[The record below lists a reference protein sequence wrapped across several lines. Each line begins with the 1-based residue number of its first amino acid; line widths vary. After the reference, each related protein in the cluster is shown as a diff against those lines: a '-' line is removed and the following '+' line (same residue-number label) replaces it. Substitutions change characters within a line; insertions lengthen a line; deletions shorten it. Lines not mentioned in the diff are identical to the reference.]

1 MSFINSKLRYCVTCL
16 IASSMLCALSD
27 IFGQETLSLSVSGTP
42 FELVWVPVDAP
53 QGVKRVEIGDF
64 SGKHPKEKKR
74 SESIYAPFESNG
86 KRGYYL
92 GKTEVTEEQW
102 ASVVGQGPRSKL
114 PVAGKTYTEIQLFID
129 KLNGMARS
137 SGGMPRT
144 PDGAEGFLKLPTEA
158 EWEYAARGAEGASY
172 ADQDPY
178 GGDLERYEVF
188 SLPGSDSKAKEAA
201 SRPANA
207 LGLHDV
213 LGNVRELME
222 GNYSVGG
229 VAGGGLLLKGG
240 SYLSENGE
248 IRSSSRTEQ
257 QRLGKDG
264 QPSRR
269 PDAGIRLCL
278 SAEIFTSL
286 GSKVP
291 ELESVNDKD
300 SASAEDITPAASSKT
315 DGSGAGI
322 SNAVMGTGGNGV
334 SYQAKLVNFSMQETE
349 DGGLDPLE
357 VGEVEVTTASGTRI
371 IPNVATSLLPEF
383 IPPKTLFC
391 LAYENG
397 EINRFI
403 HYNLTT
409 GRATVVP
416 MPDDLDP
423 YFGPPSL
430 SPAGDK
436 IAYISFDREGG
447 AGYRIRAYPSL
458 RLIKASAMRP
468 LYGGDSPWSE
478 PEWISNTM
486 VRFDVEGL
494 VEDSDKDEW
503 RAVTISADGGMAP
516 SFQGEFQQLESE
528 LVALKRTLSETPA
541 TPPEEEIPDP
551 PSDGPDRTGY
561 RKAAERG
568 DADAQNNLGASYA
581 NGNGVP
587 QNYALAVKWYG
598 KSAKQN
604 NSMAQKNLGVCYF
617 NGQGV
622 PQDFVEAYKW
632 YAVAA
637 ANGEDIKAATYRDDA
652 ASRLSPA
659 QLSKAQAEAA
669 KLFEQ
674 LSKGR

>member
-1 MSFINSKLRYCVTCL
+1 MSFNKSTPRYCVAFL

-27 IFGQETLSLSVSGTP
+27 VVCQDTLSLSVSGTP

-92 GKTEVTEEQW
+92 GRTEVTEEQW
-102 ASVVGQGPRSKL
+102 ASVVGQGPRTKL
-114 PVAGKTYTEIQLFID
+114 PVAGKTYTEIQSFID
-129 KLNGMARS
+129 KLNGMARN
-137 SGGMPRT
+137 SGGIPRT

-188 SLPGSDSKAKEAA
+188 SLPGSDGKAKDAA

-207 LGLHDV
+207 LGLHDM

-240 SYLSENGE
+240 SYLSEKGE

-257 QRLGKDG
+257 QRIGKDG

-300 SASAEDITPAASSKT
+300 SASAEDGAPAASSKT
-315 DGSGAGI
+315 GGSGAGI
-322 SNAVMGTGGNGV
+322 SNAVLGTGGIGV
-334 SYQAKLVNFSMQETE
+334 PYQAKLVNLRMQETE
-349 DGGLDPLE
+349 VGGLE
-357 VGEVEVTTASGTRI
+357 VGEVEVTMPSGART
-371 IPNVATSLLPEF
+371 IPNLVTSLLPQL

-391 LAYENG
+391 LAFENC
-397 EINRFI
+397 EITRFI
-403 HYNLTT
+403 HYDLTS
-409 GRATVVP
+409 GRTVAVP

-430 SPAGDK
+430 SPTGDK
-436 IAYISFDREGG
+436 IAYVSFDREGR

-458 RLIKASAMRP
+458 QLIKASAMRP
-468 LYGGDSPWSE
+468 LYGSDSPWNE
-478 PEWISNTM
+478 PEWISDVV
-486 VRFDVEGL
+486 VRFDAEALVEG
-494 VEDSDKDEW
+494 SDKNEW
-503 RAVTISADGGMAP
+503 RAVTISENA
-516 SFQGEFQQLESE
+516 E
-528 LVALKRTLSETPA
+528 SETPA
-541 TPPEEEIPDP
+541 MPFEEEIPDP

-568 DADAQNNLGASYA
+568 DSDAQNNLGASYA

-637 ANGEDIKAATYRDDA
+637 ANGEGIKAAMYRDDA
-652 ASRLSPA
+652 ASRLSPT

-674 LSKGR
+674 LGQGR

>member
-1 MSFINSKLRYCVTCL
+1 MF
-16 IASSMLCALSD
+16 
-27 IFGQETLSLSVSGTP
+27 SLS
-42 FELVWVPVDAP
+42 
-53 QGVKRVEIGDF
+53 
-64 SGKHPKEKKR
+64 
-74 SESIYAPFESNG
+74 
-86 KRGYYL
+86 
-92 GKTEVTEEQW
+92 
-102 ASVVGQGPRSKL
+102 
-114 PVAGKTYTEIQLFID
+114 
-129 KLNGMARS
+129 
-137 SGGMPRT
+137 
-144 PDGAEGFLKLPTEA
+144 
-158 EWEYAARGAEGASY
+158 
-172 ADQDPY
+172 
-178 GGDLERYEVF
+178 
-188 SLPGSDSKAKEAA
+188 GSDGKAKEAA

-207 LGLHDV
+207 LGLHDM

-240 SYLSENGE
+240 SYLSEKGE

-291 ELESVNDKD
+291 ELESVNEKD
-300 SASAEDITPAASSKT
+300 SASTEDSIPAASSKT

-322 SNAVMGTGGNGV
+322 SNAVLDTGGNGV
-334 SYQAKLVNFSMQETE
+334 PYQAKLVNLRMQETE
-349 DGGLDPLE
+349 VGGLE
-357 VGEVEVTTASGTRI
+357 VGEVEVTMPSGART
-371 IPNVATSLLPEF
+371 IPNLVTSLLPQL

-391 LAYENG
+391 LAFENC
-397 EINRFI
+397 EITRFI
-403 HYNLTT
+403 HYDLTS
-409 GRATVVP
+409 GRTVAVP

-430 SPAGDK
+430 SPTGDK
-436 IAYISFDREGG
+436 IAYVSFDREGR

-458 RLIKASAMRP
+458 QLIKASAMRP
-468 LYGGDSPWSE
+468 LYGSDSPWNE
-478 PEWISNTM
+478 PEWISDVV
-486 VRFDVEGL
+486 VRFDAEALVEG
-494 VEDSDKDEW
+494 SDKNEW
-503 RAVTISADGGMAP
+503 RAVTISENA
-516 SFQGEFQQLESE
+516 E
-528 LVALKRTLSETPA
+528 SETPA
-541 TPPEEEIPDP
+541 MPFEEEIPDP

-568 DADAQNNLGASYA
+568 DSDAQNNLGASYA

-587 QNYALAVKWYG
+587 QNYALAVKWYA

-674 LSKGR
+674 LSQGR

>member
-1 MSFINSKLRYCVTCL
+1 MDNEPIKL
-16 IASSMLCALSD
+16 IALRVKPHFRYRVACVVAVLAACAASNVVS
-27 IFGQETLSLSVSGTP
+27 QEDFSLSISGTP

-64 SGKHPKEKKR
+64 SGKRPKEKKR
-74 SESIYAPFESNG
+74 SESIYAPFERDG

-102 ASVVGQGPRSKL
+102 AAVMGQGSPNKL
-114 PVAGKTYTEIQLFID
+114 PVTGKTYTEIQSFMD

-137 SGGMPRT
+137 SGTIPRT
-144 PDGAEGFLKLPTEA
+144 PDGAEGFVKLPTEA
-158 EWEYAARGAEGASY
+158 EWEYAARGGEWSGY
-172 ADQDPY
+172 GGGDPY

-188 SLPGSDSKAKEAA
+188 SLPGSDGKAKEVGL
-201 SRPANA
+201 RPPNR
-207 LGLHDV
+207 LGLQDM
-213 LGNVRELME
+213 LGNVRELIE

-240 SYLSENGE
+240 SYLAEKGE
-248 IRSSSRTEQ
+248 LRSSSRTEQ

-291 ELESVNDKD
+291 ELESVNGEDSGSVED
-300 SASAEDITPAASSKT
+300 NAPSASTKT
-315 DGSGAGI
+315 DGSEAGI
-322 SNAVMGTGGNGV
+322 SNAMLDARGDGV
-334 SYQAKLVNFSMQETE
+334 PYQAKLVNLRMQETE
-349 DGGLDPLE
+349 VGGLE
-357 VGEVEVTTASGTRI
+357 VGEVEVTTSLGART
-371 IPNVATSLLPEF
+371 IPNLVTSLLPQL

-391 LAYENG
+391 LAYENC
-397 EINRFI
+397 EIKRFV
-403 HYNLTT
+403 HYDLTT
-409 GRATVVP
+409 GRTIAVP

-430 SPAGDK
+430 SPSGDK
-436 IAYISFDREGG
+436 IAYVSFDRDGK
-447 AGYRIRAYPSL
+447 ASYRVRTYPSL
-458 RLIKASAMRP
+458 RLIKASPMRP
-468 LYGGDSPWSE
+468 LYGSDSPWNE
-478 PEWISNTM
+478 PEWISDVV
-486 VRFDVEGL
+486 VRFDAESL
-494 VEDSDKDEW
+494 VENSDKNEW
-503 RAVTISADGGMAP
+503 RAVTISEDA
-516 SFQGEFQQLESE
+516 EN
-528 LVALKRTLSETPA
+528 ETPA
-541 TPPEEEIPDP
+541 PRFEEEIPDP
-551 PSDGPDRTGY
+551 PIDGPDRTGY

-598 KSAKQN
+598 RSAKQN

-637 ANGEDIKAATYRDDA
+637 ANGEGTKAAMYRDDA
-652 ASRLSPA
+652 AARLSPS
-659 QLSKAQAEAA
+659 QLARAQAEAA
-669 KLFEQ
+669 ALFEQ
-674 LSKGR
+674 LRKGR

>member
-1 MSFINSKLRYCVTCL
+1 MSFIKSKLRYCVTCL
-16 IASSMLCALSD
+16 IASSMLCALQD

-102 ASVVGQGPRSKL
+102 ASVVGQGPRTKL
-114 PVAGKTYTEIQLFID
+114 PVVGKTYTEIQSFID
-129 KLNGMARS
+129 KLNGMARN
-137 SGGMPRT
+137 SGGIPRT
-144 PDGAEGFLKLPTEA
+144 PDGAEGFFKLPTEA

-178 GGDLERYEVF
+178 GGDLERHEVF
-188 SLPGSDSKAKEAA
+188 SLPGSDGKAKEAA

-207 LGLHDV
+207 LGLHDI

-240 SYLSENGE
+240 SYLSEKGE

-257 QRLGKDG
+257 QRLGKGG

-269 PDAGIRLCL
+269 PDAGIRLGL

-291 ELESVNDKD
+291 ELESVHDKD
-300 SASAEDITPAASSKT
+300 RASAEDSAPAASSKT

-322 SNAVMGTGGNGV
+322 SNAVLGTGGNGV
-334 SYQAKLVNFSMQETE
+334 SYQAKLVNLRMQETE
-349 DGGLDPLE
+349 VGGLE
-357 VGEVEVTTASGTRI
+357 VGEVEVTTPSGTQT
-371 IPNVATSLLPEF
+371 IPNLVTSLLPQL

-391 LAYENG
+391 LAFENC
-397 EINRFI
+397 EIKRFI
-403 HYNLTT
+403 HYDLTS
-409 GRATVVP
+409 GRTVAVP

-430 SPAGDK
+430 SPTGDK
-436 IAYISFDREGG
+436 IAYVSFDREGR

-458 RLIKASAMRP
+458 QLIKASAMRP
-468 LYGGDSPWSE
+468 LYGSDSPWSE
-478 PEWISNTM
+478 PEWISDVV
-486 VRFDVEGL
+486 VRFDAEALVEG
-494 VEDSDKDEW
+494 SDKNEW
-503 RAVTISADGGMAP
+503 RAVTISENA
-516 SFQGEFQQLESE
+516 E
-528 LVALKRTLSETPA
+528 SETPA
-541 TPPEEEIPDP
+541 MPIEEEIPDP

-568 DADAQNNLGASYA
+568 DSDAQNNLGASYA

-637 ANGEDIKAATYRDDA
+637 ANGEGIKAAMYRDDA
-652 ASRLSPA
+652 ASRLSPT

-674 LSKGR
+674 LGQGR

>member
-16 IASSMLCALSD
+16 IASSMLCALQD

-53 QGVKRVEIGDF
+53 QGVKRIEIGDF

-129 KLNGMARS
+129 KLNGMARN
-137 SGGMPRT
+137 SGGMQRT

-188 SLPGSDSKAKEAA
+188 SLPGSDGKAKEAA

-240 SYLSENGE
+240 SYLSEKGE

-291 ELESVNDKD
+291 ELESISGDDRVPD
-300 SASAEDITPAASSKT
+300 ASAFEEQAFGLRERLLLAAGSPSPIVTDTAFPPPANS
-315 DGSGAGI
+315 
-322 SNAVMGTGGNGV
+322 
-334 SYQAKLVNFSMQETE
+334 
-349 DGGLDPLE
+349 
-357 VGEVEVTTASGTRI
+357 
-371 IPNVATSLLPEF
+371 ATSL
-383 IPPKTLFC
+383 
-391 LAYENG
+391 
-397 EINRFI
+397 
-403 HYNLTT
+403 
-409 GRATVVP
+409 
-416 MPDDLDP
+416 
-423 YFGPPSL
+423 S
-430 SPAGDK
+430 
-436 IAYISFDREGG
+436 
-447 AGYRIRAYPSL
+447 
-458 RLIKASAMRP
+458 
-468 LYGGDSPWSE
+468 
-478 PEWISNTM
+478 
-486 VRFDVEGL
+486 
-494 VEDSDKDEW
+494 
-503 RAVTISADGGMAP
+503 
-516 SFQGEFQQLESE
+516 
-528 LVALKRTLSETPA
+528 
-541 TPPEEEIPDP
+541 EEIPDP
-551 PSDGPDRTGY
+551 PSVGPDRTGY